1 MIYPQNPRVGQVFIN
16 RETGQDVIWVW
27 NGYQWD
33 FTAGSGGG
41 GATGPIG
48 ATGPTGS
55 PGVGS
60 IGYYG
65 SFYDTT
71 TQTNVKGST
80 GANVMTFN
88 TTAGANGVSVLTA
101 TGGTGATA
109 SRITLANPGTYN
121 IQFSAQFDK
130 TDSGDDVADI
140 WLSANGQNVP
150 YTNSQITLSGNDA
163 KAIPAWNF
171 FYSSTGPNEY
181 LELYWHSDDDNMRI
195 LAKVPQTGPP
205 AIPAIPS
212 IILTVQQ
219 VMYIQIG
226 PTGAGITGATG
237 STGPTGSNG
246 PTGSTGPTGAG
257 ITGATGSA
265 GPTGSNGSTG
275 STGTAGSTGATGATG
290 SSGATGPTGSAG
302 PTGPAGTGGAGTIG
316 GSGATGYLS
325 RWLSPSTLGNS
336 VIYDDGTN
344 LGIGITGPLTSRVQI
359 TNTASMDSG
368 SIGTELLTTGTGT
381 GWSGGPFSSGYVH
394 STGTTALTSTF
405 TPANNSYYQLS
416 YTITGSGTGTVAI
429 AMGGVTVDPALGNS
443 SGSAGVKTNSTA
455 ALTIT
460 PTTDFT
466 GTVIAS
472 VKLITGSI
480 PTISLA
486 NSTGAVANEIRTFS
500 GSNNTAIGYHAG
512 RYLTTGI
519 NNIFMGYRAGYGIT
533 AGNNNTFLGYGAG
546 FNSTLDDNVFVGRYS
561 GFNITASSGSTFIGT
576 NAGRYYTGNNFLFL
590 AEDSIFIGRLAAAQ
604 DNNQTNQIVIGQG
617 ATGFGT
623 NTSTIGNSKI
633 KATILQGDLFI
644 GGASGNQ
651 YGNIYA
657 PSAIGTNA
665 EGINLTL
672 NSGRG
677 TGTGTPGDFIV
688 KTPDLGSS
696 GSTTQTLT
704 ERFRV
709 TGGTGNV
716 GIGTTSPDY
725 KLEVFKTG
733 NTNIIKASQNTNET
747 AINSYNA
754 VLAVNNQNTTLN
766 TYALLSFQHGTGT
779 EVSRI
784 GSKLTSTAGGAGAY
798 SGDMTLQV
806 SNSAGNFIDGIYIK
820 SNGNVLIGTTTD
832 TGYKLNVNG
841 NQNISGK
848 LNFTNSNQIRIG
860 SNDSN
865 VGGATTQDCVV
876 FIGNSAAGSLLA
888 GGGRS
893 LVAIGNGA
901 GSTLTS
907 GGVSSVH
914 IGRSS
919 GAGITAGSFNTH
931 VGMTD
936 TTNIPADTG
945 YTIHLIGAGGYEF
958 NNAATV
964 LSGLTTRYAMIGG
977 GYNSGSYINDFYLGA
992 GPFVLNPGSANLNL
1006 YAPSASGTTGPN
1018 YPGANFT
1025 INAGRGNGSGTPGG
1039 FIVKTADIGAS
1050 GSTVQTLTERFRVAG
1065 SNGNV
1070 TLSSLAGTGTR
1081 LVVAND
1087 SGVLSTISPGTLYK
1101 SSSATFQSVAGT
1113 STFYSSAISSSFFT
1127 DGDLLKISTAV
1138 TMSTTAT
1145 AGVGINYWI
1154 NSSASMTS
1162 ATQIAQF
1169 DATLGFRY
1177 YPMNR
1182 FYWTL
1187 GGLFYGR
1194 GFTTTTQN
1202 SDSNSNTP
1210 IGTVSIYSSFYIIVQ
1225 ITTTGTDRAALA
1237 SFVITKT

>member
-1 MIYPQNPRVGQVFIN
+1 MAEFPRSPKIGQVYVV
-16 RETGQDVIWVW
+16 RDTEETILWVW
-27 NGYQWD
+27 NGYEWD
-33 FTAGSGGG
+33 PVTVGAGG
-41 GATGPIG
+41 GATGP
-48 ATGPTGS
+48 AGP
-55 PGVGS
+55 
-60 IGYYG
+60 
-65 SFYDTT
+65 
-71 TQTNVKGST
+71 
-80 GANVMTFN
+80 
-88 TTAGANGVSVLTA
+88 
-101 TGGTGATA
+101 
-109 SRITLANPGTYN
+109 
-121 IQFSAQFDK
+121 
-130 TDSGDDVADI
+130 
-140 WLSANGQNVP
+140 
-150 YTNSQITLSGNDA
+150 
-163 KAIPAWNF
+163 
-171 FYSSTGPNEY
+171 
-181 LELYWHSDDDNMRI
+181 
-195 LAKVPQTGPP
+195 
-205 AIPAIPS
+205 
-212 IILTVQQ
+212 
-219 VMYIQIG
+219 IG
-226 PTGAGITGATG
+226 PTGPGGGGTG
-237 STGPTGSNG
+237 S
-246 PTGSTGPTGAG
+246 GSTGPTGA
-257 ITGATGSA
+257 TGATGSGA
-265 GPTGSNGSTG
+265 T
-275 STGTAGSTGATGATG
+275 GSTGATGATG
-290 SSGATGPTGSAG
+290 PTGSTGATGSGATGATGSVG

-359 TNTASMDSG
+359 NNTASMDSG

-429 AMGGVTVDPALGNS
+429 AMGGVTGDSLGNS
-443 SGSAGVKTNSTA
+443 SGSAGIKTTSTA
-455 ALTIT
+455 ALTLT

-665 EGINLTL
+665 AGINLTL

-779 EVSRI
+779 GVARI

-806 SNSAGNFIDGIYIK
+806 SNSAGTFIDGIYIK

-832 TGYKLNVNG
+832 SGYKLDVNG
-841 NQNISGK
+841 SQNIAGK
-848 LNFTNSNQIRIG
+848 LNFINPNNSTQIRIG
-860 SNDSN
+860 TNNDG
-865 VGGATTQDCVV
+865 VGGASTQADSVI
-876 FIGNSAAGSLLA
+876 IGSVAGSGLLS
-888 GGGRS
+888 GGGTS
-893 LVAIGNGA
+893 LVAIGRYA
-901 GSTLTS
+901 GGTLTT
-907 GGVSSVH
+907 GGISSVH
-914 IGRSS
+914 IGRGS
-919 GAGITAGSFNTH
+919 GNGITAGSFNTH
-931 VGMTD
+931 IGMTD
-936 TTNIPADTG
+936 TSNIPADTS
-945 YTIHLIGAGGYEF
+945 YTIHLVGAGGYEL

-964 LSGLTTRYAMIGG
+964 LSGLTSRYAFIGG
-977 GYNSGSYINDFYLGA
+977 GYNSAGYINDFYLGA
-992 GPFVLNPGSANLNL
+992 GPFVLTPGSANLNL

-1025 INAGRGNGSGTPGG
+1025 INAGRGNGSGTPGD
-1039 FIVKTADIGAS
+1039 FIVKTSGIGAS
-1050 GSTVQTLTERFRVAG
+1050 GSTVQTLAERFRVAG

-1070 TLSSLAGTGTR
+1070 TLSSLAGTGSR
-1081 LVVAND
+1081 VVVAN
-1087 SGVLSTISPGTLYK
+1087 STGVLSTISPGTLYK
-1101 SSSATFQSVAGT
+1101 SSSATFQTVAGT
-1113 STFYSSAISSSFFT
+1113 STFYSSGIPSSFFE

-1145 AGVGINYWI
+1145 AGVDITYLI
-1154 NSSASMTS
+1154 NSSASLVG
-1162 ATQIAQF
+1162 AVQIAIF
-1169 DATLGFRY
+1169 NAALGFRY

-1210 IGTVSIYSSFYIIVQ
+1210 IGTVSIYSTFYIIVQ